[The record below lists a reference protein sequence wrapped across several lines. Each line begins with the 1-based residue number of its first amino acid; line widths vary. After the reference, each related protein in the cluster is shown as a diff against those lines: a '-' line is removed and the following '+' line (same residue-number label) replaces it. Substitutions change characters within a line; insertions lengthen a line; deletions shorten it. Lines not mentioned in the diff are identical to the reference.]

1 MLPPI
6 HTPPS
11 PSTLCQH
18 AHFLHLSLCPANSF
32 ISIIFL
38 DSHTYA
44 VIFGIYFS
52 LPREGKF
59 FDRDLLHSKLWELVM
74 DREAW
79 CAAVHGVAKSWT
91 RLSGWTELPVKRH
104 GRGTKD
110 KTSTYWESVM
120 YYTLCFPFTIMALIL
135 LGFLLS
141 LHWPKVY
148 MFGKW
153 GSALYKCSPI
163 YRYFINLSCG
173 YERRG
178 RKHVETIWVTFL
190 YYFSFL
196 PECNMLTFNGPSW

>member
-18 AHFLHLSLCPANSF
+18 AHFLCLSLCPANSF

-38 DSHTYA
+38 DSHIYA

-52 LPREGKF
+52 LPREGKV

-79 CAAVHGVAKSWT
+79 RAAVHGVSKSWT
-91 RLSGWTELPVKRH
+91 RLSGWTELPVNRH

-120 YYTLCFPFTIMALIL
+120 YYTLCFPFTIIAFIVFSCHFTDLKCICL
-135 LGFLLS
+135 ENEEVLFI
-141 LHWPKVY
+141 
-148 MFGKW
+148 
-153 GSALYKCSPI
+153 SAHPYTDIS
-163 YRYFINLSCG
+163 
-173 YERRG
+173 
-178 RKHVETIWVTFL
+178 
-190 YYFSFL
+190 
-196 PECNMLTFNGPSW
+196 